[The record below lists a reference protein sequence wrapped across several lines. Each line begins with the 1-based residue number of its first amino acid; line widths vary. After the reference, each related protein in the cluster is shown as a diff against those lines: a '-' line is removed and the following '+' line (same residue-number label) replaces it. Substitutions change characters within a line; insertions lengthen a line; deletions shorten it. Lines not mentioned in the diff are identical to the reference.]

1 MLGDGEPDIT
11 AVKIHLGIYRNRPD
25 VKCVMHCHMPY
36 ATAVTCLENPELE
49 MVHQNSA
56 RFYNKIAYDKGY
68 NGLATADE
76 EGDRLA
82 KELGDKPV
90 LFMGNHGV
98 LVAASTIYEA
108 FDTIY
113 YIERACLY
121 QVSKVH
127 HIFQHPLPC
136 IKRHSL

>member
-1 MLGDGEPDIT
+1 
-11 AVKIHLGIYRNRPD
+11 
-25 VKCVMHCHMPY
+25 MPY
-36 ATAVTCLENPELE
+36 ATAVACLENPVVE
-49 MVHQNSA
+49 MLHQNSA

-82 KELGDKPV
+82 EVLGNKLV

-108 FDTIY
+108 FDSIY

-121 QVSKVH
+121 QVSIEH
-127 HIFQHPLPC
+127 CLST
-136 IKRHSL
+136 SLSV